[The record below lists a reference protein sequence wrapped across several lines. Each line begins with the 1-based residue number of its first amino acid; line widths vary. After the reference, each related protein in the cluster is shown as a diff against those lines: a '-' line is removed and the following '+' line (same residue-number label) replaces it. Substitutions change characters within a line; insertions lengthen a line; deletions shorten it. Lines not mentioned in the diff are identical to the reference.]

1 MNIKQTRYERQTLIV
16 YPRS

>member
-16 YPRS
+16 YPWS